1 MQYGRSHMTASPTL
15 SHTGIKRR
23 TGSTIQTR
31 PGGNW
36 LRSSVFC
43 FFSLNIVINTSTS
56 RMSHLY
62 SPSLACATV
71 VFLFHYHLLA
81 REGNKT
87 PTDLP
92 RNEAS
97 GLSTGKVTVSLYP
110 STFPKGGDGAHSHP
124 QNKAREPVLL

>member
-1 MQYGRSHMTASPTL
+1 
-15 SHTGIKRR
+15 
-23 TGSTIQTR
+23 
-31 PGGNW
+31 
-36 LRSSVFC
+36 
-43 FFSLNIVINTSTS
+43 
-56 RMSHLY
+56 MSHLY
-62 SPSLACATV
+62 SPSLARTFTRATV
-71 VFLFHYHLLA
+71 VFLFHYQLT

-87 PTDLP
+87 LTDLP